1 MDSNLLQQVYRK
13 YSKEIYAYIFTLC
26 RDRSLTEDLVQETFM
41 KAILSLP
48 NAHENVRAWLY
59 MVARNL
65 YFNHVKKTAR
75 ETGEPDE
82 STKDESPA
90 TEETV
95 ISGLMKQE
103 LYRALLK
110 LDDVKREVIL
120 MQYFSEIPQKDIAA
134 ILHLSPENVRVISYR
149 AKKEL
154 KKLMEEQG
162 YDVS

>member
-26 RDRSLTEDLVQETFM
+26 RDRSLTEDLVQETFL

-48 NAHENVRAWLY
+48 DAHENVRAWLY

-82 STKDESPA
+82 SVKDESPA

-95 ISGLMKQE
+95 ISRLMKQE

-110 LDDVKREVIL
+110 LEDVKREVIL
-120 MQYFSEIPQKDIAA
+120 MQYFSGIPQKEIAA

-162 YDVS
+162 YDVP